1 MPYRILLRASA
12 SLLLMGSLAAC
23 GDDNDEMIPPPPA
36 PTPTPPPGAASIQDE
51 FGPTFA
57 AIFNQPV
64 TADPVDPLPSDV
76 PPLQPTSEPIPIDN
90 N

>member
-36 PTPTPPPGAASIQDE
+36 PTPTPPPGTASFESQ
-51 FGPTFA
+51 FGPEFA
-57 AIFNQPV
+57 AAFNQPD
-64 TADPVDPLPSDV
+64 TAEPIDPQPSDV
-76 PPLQPTSEPIPIDN
+76 PPLQPTDDPLDN
-90 N
+90 ED